1 MQTVY
6 ESNDK
11 SESRAENRQKV
22 TGRGRPK
29 DSNAQQINKNSE
41 SFRNFIR
48 RFRNSPKTKLPI
60 GLRFVAYCNLPN
72 VRAKIKV
79 DVGDNTDLLLFDDSR
94 KIQNIIKH
102 FIDYQ
107 YEVKGLS
114 PATKSYY
121 VVVKHFYESN
131 EVILNWSIV
140 RAF

>member
-1 MQTVY
+1 VQTVY

-60 GLRFVAYCNLPN
+60 GLR
-72 VRAKIKV
+72 
-79 DVGDNTDLLLFDDSR
+79 DL
-94 KIQNIIKH
+94 
-102 FIDYQ
+102 
-107 YEVKGLS
+107 
-114 PATKSYY
+114 
-121 VVVKHFYESN
+121 
-131 EVILNWSIV
+131 
-140 RAF
+140 

>member
-22 TGRGRPK
+22 TGRGRGRPK

-60 GLRFVAYCNLPN
+60 GLR
-72 VRAKIKV
+72 
-79 DVGDNTDLLLFDDSR
+79 DL
-94 KIQNIIKH
+94 
-102 FIDYQ
+102 
-107 YEVKGLS
+107 
-114 PATKSYY
+114 
-121 VVVKHFYESN
+121 
-131 EVILNWSIV
+131 
-140 RAF
+140 